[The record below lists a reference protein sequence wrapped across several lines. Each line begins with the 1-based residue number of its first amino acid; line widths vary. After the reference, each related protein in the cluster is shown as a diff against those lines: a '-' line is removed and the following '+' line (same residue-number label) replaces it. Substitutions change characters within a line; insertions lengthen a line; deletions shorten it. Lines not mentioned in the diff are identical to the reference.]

1 MPKRCCLVAAFHSF
15 PSHHQSSAHSA
26 HAWSSQSLAPSLVL
40 AHFPTP
46 RMHQYCYRKLPQNS
60 NAIRLL
66 RLLPSR
72 DSPEHIRCELFEYT
86 MQNSATNLYEA
97 LSYCWGGEEKPKSVS
112 IISDQDQKSTWELA
126 VTENLYVAL
135 SHLRDFILPR
145 VIWVDA
151 VCINQTD
158 GEEKMT
164 QIQLMPAIYAKAS
177 RVIVWLGAAQDDS
190 DEAFDLIL
198 SAANE
203 SLNPPNTQ
211 LERARSPRALEQKIQ
226 QLLNRPW
233 FSRIWVRKYTNI
245 LLASVT
251 KMQV

>member
-1 MPKRCCLVAAFHSF
+1 M
-15 PSHHQSSAHSA
+15 Q
-26 HAWSSQSLAPSLVL
+26 
-40 AHFPTP
+40 
-46 RMHQYCYRKLPQNS
+46 QYCYRKLPQNS
-60 NAIRLL
+60 NVTRLL
-66 RLLPSR
+66 RLLPRR
-72 DSPEHIRCELFEYT
+72 DSPEHIRCELFEYIIPK
-86 MQNSATNLYEA
+86 SSTNPYEA
-97 LSYCWGGEEKPKSVS
+97 LSYCWGGEEKPKSIL
-112 IISDQDQKSTWELA
+112 IIGDQDRKNDQELA

-226 QLLNRPW
+226 QLLNPPW

-245 LLASVT
+245 DRKSV
-251 KMQV
+251 V